1 MSNYLELSDEE
12 LIHLIRDGNED
23 AMDCLL
29 QRYIS
34 LAEIIASKY
43 HNAPIERDDLIQE
56 GMFGFLN
63 GVYSYDFAL
72 SASPKT
78 YIQICIERKIINA
91 IRKCYRKKDFPPGD
105 IVPFEEEYVDFA
117 FPNNDT
123 PENSLIAKEQVND
136 LTTLIEGNLS
146 NLEVT
151 VFRLH
156 MTGYSYS
163 QIAKKLQKSPKSIDN
178 TLQRIRNKLNKL
190 VL

>member
-1 MSNYLELSDEE
+1 MSNYLELNDEE
-12 LIHLIRDGNED
+12 LIHLIREGNEG
-23 AMDCLL
+23 AMDSLI

-43 HNAPIERDDLIQE
+43 PNAPIERDDLIQE

-63 GVYSYDFAL
+63 GVYNYDFTL

-78 YIQICIERKIINA
+78 YIEICIERKIINA
-91 IRKCYRKKDFPPGD
+91 IRKCSRKKDFPPEN
-105 IVPFEEEYVDFA
+105 IVPFEEEYVDLA

-123 PENSLIAKEQVND
+123 PESSLIAKEQVND
-136 LTTLIEGNLS
+136 LTTLIEENLS
-146 NLEVT
+146 TLEVT

-163 QIAKKLQKSPKSIDN
+163 QIAKKLKRSPKSIDN